1 MTALAANAD
10 RIATNFRSP
19 RIYDLVVEDAA
30 EIYQGALV
38 TVLVASTYIVPAA
51 DLAGCAATV
60 SGVAQERVTGDDVK
74 RCRVEAGVEYQFV
87 GTGLGQDNIGEDV
100 AALDDNTVGLPGAV
114 TAAHLVGMLISL
126 SGTTATVLVGE
137 FSGTAA
143 T

>member
-10 RIATNFRSP
+10 RVAKNFQAP
-19 RIYDLVVEDAA
+19 RIYQPIVEDAA

-38 TVLVASTYIVPAA
+38 TVLVSSTYIVPAA
-51 DLAGCAATV
+51 DLTGCAAAVT
-60 SGVAQERVTGDDVK
+60 GVAQERVTGDDAKTCKVH
-74 RCRVEAGVEYQFV
+74 AGVEYEFASS
-87 GTGLGQDNIGEDV
+87 GLGQDNIGEDV

-114 TAAHLVGMLISL
+114 ANAHLVGMLTGL
-126 SGTTATVLVGE
+126 SGTTATVLVGL